1 MRAPMNSIFV
11 VIAALAAS
19 ACSQNGRQ
27 ELAGVCEHAGA
38 NHVCDVP
45 FEVVYSGREALI
57 GRNVRL
63 EGVLV
68 VGVRPE
74 PPGSEVPVMLLF
86 PSMER
91 AKICHPKFAIELM
104 PAVGGVANDLRD
116 AKGGIVSVAG
126 RLTSSAKGH
135 WGELKVEARPAL
147 IFSDKSD
154 IRCMTPP
161 PSLEPG
167 P

>member
-1 MRAPMNSIFV
+1 MNAPMISILV
-11 VIAALAAS
+11 VAVALVTS
-19 ACSQNGRQ
+19 SCGQTGRQ
-27 ELAGVCEHAGA
+27 ESVSVCENAGA
-38 NHVCDVP
+38 DHVCAVP

-74 PPGSEVPVMLLF
+74 PLGSEIPVMLLF

-91 AKICHPKFAIELM
+91 ARICNPKFAIELV
-104 PAVGGVANDLRD
+104 PAVSGVANELRD
-116 AKGGIVSVAG
+116 ANGGIVSVAG

-147 IFSDKSD
+147 VFSEKSD

-161 PSLEPG
+161 PPLEPA